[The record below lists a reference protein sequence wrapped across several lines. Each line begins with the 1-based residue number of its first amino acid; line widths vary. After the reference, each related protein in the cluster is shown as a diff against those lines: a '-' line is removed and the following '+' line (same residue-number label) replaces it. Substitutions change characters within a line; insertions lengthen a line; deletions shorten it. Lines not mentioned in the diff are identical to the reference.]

1 MGTKHRMLQRGR
13 PHRSECQ
20 TSRCWLQV
28 CLQAGRES
36 WCSSPTCSL
45 TNPDRDNIRSW
56 ILNAKK
62 KRTKNNGRIG
72 CPNETINV
80 CDCIFLVF
88 SLMPCFFFF
97 KACFIRVR
105 VGLFFC
111 LLCSF
116 LWLLHAVTF
125 CVQNCTGLGS
135 RSYFLGGLI
144 WPAKSLTLLFRKFY
158 LIFYGAY
165 RLVCFISSSTF
176 PP

>member
-105 VGLFFC
+105 VGLFFASC
-111 LLCSF
+111 VPFCDCYMLSLSVFKIVRDWEAEAIFWAAWSDLLSLLPYYSESF
-116 LWLLHAVTF
+116 T
-125 CVQNCTGLGS
+125 
-135 RSYFLGGLI
+135 
-144 WPAKSLTLLFRKFY
+144 
-158 LIFYGAY
+158 
-165 RLVCFISSSTF
+165 
-176 PP
+176 